1 MLDVLLYFVTDTL
14 YITWCVLY
22 GNNICDLLTIIWK
35 QDSKMGNKW
44 HSLFKS
50 ILNIFTE
57 KLHSVLLSQ
66 NFKKGSGLGEEMGGW
81 FQQLYLCYHK
91 IG

>member
-1 MLDVLLYFVTDTL
+1 MVITFVISWQLYESKTA
-14 YITWCVLY
+14 
-22 GNNICDLLTIIWK
+22 
-35 QDSKMGNKW
+35 KMGNKW

-81 FQQLYLCYHK
+81 SQQLYLCYHK